1 MTVGRKVMLIVK
13 VTPCQ
18 ARCWVLN
25 TNNLSCTTNNP
36 VREVTIYMPVL
47 QMKKL
52 KFRGV
57 SLPKV
62 IKLLKEAVR
71 M

>member
-1 MTVGRKVMLIVK
+1 MPSTV
-13 VTPCQ
+13 
-18 ARCWVLN
+18 WVLN